1 MLSVEAFFL
10 AGLFRSSHCSLRV
23 TSVYLLHTNHPPYSS
38 FTSDRVFTPLP
49 YPHLI
54 VGDFNLHHPLADPL
68 RTRSDREYT
77 LYAR

>member
-1 MLSVEAFFL
+1 MEAFSL

-23 TSVYLLHTNHPPYSS
+23 TLVYLLYTNHPPYSS
-38 FTSDRVFTPLP
+38 FTSGTVFTPLP
-49 YPHLI
+49 SPQLI
-54 VGDFNLHHPLADPL
+54 VGDFNLHYPLADPL